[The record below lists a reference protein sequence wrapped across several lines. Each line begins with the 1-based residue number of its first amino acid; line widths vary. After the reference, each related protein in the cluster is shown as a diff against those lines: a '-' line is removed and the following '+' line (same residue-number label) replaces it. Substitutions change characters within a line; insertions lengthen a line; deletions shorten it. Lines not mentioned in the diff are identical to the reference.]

1 MVLLDPDTIMLSV
14 GDFGFNGIASSR
26 MLSQDPTASYGKA
39 VVIHVKD
46 GHSEIFSSGLRNPQG
61 LYRDTGG
68 VVWETEQG
76 PQGGDELNLLK
87 QGANYGWPIVT
98 YGTDYGAFK
107 WPLDPQTG
115 EHDGFEPPMYAW
127 LPDIGVS
134 DLIEVEKDLFPVWR
148 GDLLV
153 SSLAGQD
160 IFRVRIRNQRVAYVE
175 PIPIEMRIRDII
187 ETSDGKIV
195 LWADDDNAIVSMQPA
210 FGSSGEILFSTDCS
224 GCHKIGD
231 GTSHRIGPDL
241 WGVIGRRI
249 ASADGYGDYSAALRG
264 LGGKWNQE
272 RLDAFIK
279 SPQTAAPGT
288 AMEFD
293 GIADAATRAKII
305 DYIKHAPKVI
315 SR

>member
-1 MVLLDPDTIMLSV
+1 
-14 GDFGFNGIASSR
+14 
-26 MLSQDPTASYGKA
+26 
-39 VVIHVKD
+39 
-46 GHSEIFSSGLRNPQG
+46 
-61 LYRDTGG
+61 
-68 VVWETEQG
+68 
-76 PQGGDELNLLK
+76 
-87 QGANYGWPIVT
+87 
-98 YGTDYGAFK
+98 
-107 WPLDPQTG
+107 
-115 EHDGFEPPMYAW
+115 MYAW
-127 LPDIGVS
+127 LPDIGVT

-153 SSLAGQD
+153 ASLAAQH

-175 PIPIEMRIRDII
+175 PIPIDMRIRDIV
-187 ETSDGKIV
+187 EATDGKIV
-195 LWADDDNAIVSMQPA
+195 LWADDDDAIVSMQPA
-210 FGSSGEILFSTDCS
+210 YGSSGEILFSTHCS

-241 WGVIGRRI
+241 WGVIGRKI
-249 ASADGYGDYSAALRG
+249 ASADGYGDYSAALHG
-264 LGGKWNQE
+264 LGGKWNEE

-279 SPQTAAPGT
+279 SPQAAAPGS